1 MSAPLVLIVEDEPDF
16 YDLLRALV
24 EDAAPA
30 RCVWA
35 RSAEEA
41 LEMIQCQIPDL
52 ILLDLVLPGLDGV
65 ALCHLLKASSA
76 TRHVPVIVVS
86 GAAWGY
92 EETFQRAQ
100 EAGCNS
106 FVHKLYNFH
115 DLETLIPIYL
125 DAGQSAGYLPF
136 VLEHVLHTKN
146 AASFGS
152 RHTP

>member
-1 MSAPLVLIVEDEPDF
+1 MPSPLVLIVEDEPEF
-16 YDLLRALV
+16 YDLLRGMI
-24 EDAAPA
+24 EEAAPA

-35 RSAEEA
+35 RTAEEA
-41 LEMIQCQIPDL
+41 VEMIVCQVPDL

-65 ALCHLLKASSA
+65 ALCRQLKASSA

-92 EETFQRAQ
+92 EETFRRAQ
-100 EAGCNS
+100 DAGCNS

-125 DAGQSAGYLPF
+125 ETAQSAGYLPF
-136 VLEHVLHTKN
+136 QLEHVLRPT
-146 AASFGS
+146 
-152 RHTP
+152 